1 MQEKWIINRVGLVNF
16 WYYDEEEFQFSNGRL
31 LLRGSNGSGKSV
43 TMQSFIPLL
52 LDGNKSPERLDPF
65 GSRARKLANY
75 LLGEEDQGLDERT
88 GYLYME
94 FIKKSTGKYLTI
106 GMGLQARRGKPLNS
120 WGFSITDGRRI
131 GRDFLLYKDIGEKVP
146 FSKIELRNRI
156 ADVGE
161 FHERQSDY
169 MEMVNKLLFGFENID
184 EYDELIKLLVQLRTP
199 KLSKDFKPTV
209 IYDIMNNAIQPL
221 SDEDLRPMSEAIEN
235 MDSIKTQ
242 LEALK
247 ESKEAADKLKNE
259 YDKYNRF
266 ILLQKAES
274 YLDAQKQLDESKE
287 ELDKQQKAMEE
298 YQTAYKQAE
307 ENLEELRSN
316 QNLYEHKKQ
325 ELEKHDSYQA
335 KQEIDK
341 REEEQKDLKKRYLDK
356 KLNLNDKQDREKKLR
371 NRLKTLTEDYE
382 SLDIKLSKMLKEMS
396 SYAEEFNFDED
407 AFAREE
413 IVQRPPQDYDFS
425 YLKSELIRYR
435 DRIAKG
441 QKKLEEEQKQKYEYD
456 RALQVLDEAKKEKQ
470 DSLRELERVQL
481 LFDEIREEYIER
493 IYRWR
498 NSNIQL
504 KFPDDK
510 MAIISRLVRSYG
522 EGTAYD
528 DIIAELRKK
537 VNQLESDI
545 HKKIA
550 NVESVKAKYEED
562 LQQKELE
569 LKDWKNKKDPE
580 PPREEKVV
588 LNRAR
593 MARAGIPFIPL
604 YKAVDF
610 SDDLSVET
618 RGILEEALMDM
629 GLLDGIIVP
638 EEYREDLFNM
648 DQGMG
653 DKYIFSDPQYMTH
666 ELSLLLKPEKLEDN
680 QITPAI
686 IDQALKS
693 IVLNKQ
699 DSMTYLNEKGEF
711 SIGIL
716 KGKSSGSFE
725 AKYIGVKAREQYR
738 KQIIEELESEIE
750 ILNIRIEEQS
760 RALDKLKEQLVVIQQ
775 EFTGF
780 PVKDDLETGL
790 NMVHNTRLEFK
801 NKQREVERREEIA
814 EKNYQTLTK
823 ISEQVREI
831 TAKIYLPLN
840 IKAYQQAL
848 EAAEDYQD
856 ILSDLVSKHTL
867 FVNKREQINNIE
879 EQIEEILQDIDNFL
893 YDINRF
899 DREMKDNS
907 QIIANY
913 RELLEKTDYDDIKR
927 DIDECIKALRVIP
940 KQIEKELRTSESSSN
955 KYQMISNMLA
965 TLKEDI
971 VKAKKVY
978 DLYEV
983 AFEREYNLAY
993 VMTLEGE
1000 QESSEI
1006 VKDVYKRLRS
1016 TESNNNSKSDYVAS
1030 LMDKYHQSRQY
1041 LTEYNLMAE
1050 YIFTENDILEQVKES
1065 EDKVNRE
1072 IINDFKRL
1080 EFTARIKG
1088 KDVKFYTLVDF
1099 IEESIDENER
1109 LLKESDRQ
1117 LFEDILANT
1126 ISKKIRA
1133 KIYHAEQWV
1142 KKMNNLME
1150 SMDTSSGLSFS
1161 LRWKSRVAETEE
1173 QMDTQ
1178 ELVEILKSEASLLK
1192 EEDFKS
1198 LSSHFRSKIT
1208 EVRKVMED
1216 TGSTQTFHAIM
1227 KDILDYRKWFEFRL
1241 FYQKTNER
1249 KKELTNNAFN
1259 RFSGGEKAMAMYVPL
1274 FSAVY
1279 ARYENGRNDCP
1290 RIISLDEAF
1299 AGVDGNNIR
1308 DMFRLLEE
1316 LKLNFVVN
1324 SQVLWG
1330 DYDTV
1335 PSLSIC
1341 ELVRPNNADIVT
1353 VIRYQW
1359 DGKVRNLV
1367 S

>member
-16 WYYDEEEFQFSNGRL
+16 WYYDEEEFEFSKGRL

-75 LLGEEDQGLDERT
+75 LLGEEDQGQDERT

-156 ADVGE
+156 ADGGE
-161 FHERQSDY
+161 FHEGQRDY
-169 MEMVNKLLFGFENID
+169 MEMVNKLLFGFESID

-247 ESKEAADKLKNE
+247 ESKDAADRLKNE

-266 ILLQKAES
+266 ILLQKAKS
-274 YLDAQKQLDESKE
+274 YRDAQNNLANSKE

-316 QNLYEHKKQ
+316 QKLYEHKKQ

-341 REEEQKDLKKRYLDK
+341 REEKQKDFEKRHLDK
-356 KLNLNDKQDREKKLR
+356 KANLNDKKDREKKLR
-371 NRLKTLTEDYE
+371 YQLKTVEEEYE
-382 SLDIKLSKMLKEMS
+382 TLDKKISKMLKEMS
-396 SYAEEFNFDED
+396 IYAEEFNFDEH
-407 AFAREE
+407 AFSREE
-413 IVQRPPQDYDFS
+413 IAQRPPQDYDFS

-441 QKKLEEEQKQKYEYD
+441 QKKLEEEQKQKHEYD
-456 RALQVLDEAKKEKQ
+456 RALQVLDEAKQEKQ
-470 DSLRELERVQL
+470 DALRELERVQL
-481 LFDEIREEYIER
+481 LFDETREEYLEGV
-493 IYRWR
+493 YHWR
-498 NSNIQL
+498 NSNKQL
-504 KFPDDK
+504 KLSDDK
-510 MAIISRLVRSYG
+510 MVTISRLIRSYG

-528 DIIAELRKK
+528 DIIVELRKK

-545 HKKIA
+545 HKKTA
-550 NVESVKAKYEED
+550 NIGSVKAKYEEE
-562 LQQKELE
+562 LQQKKLELE
-569 LKDWKNKKDPE
+569 EWKNKKDPE
-580 PPREEKVV
+580 PAREEKVIR
-588 LNRAR
+588 NRAR
-593 MARAGIPFIPL
+593 MAQAGIPFIPL

-610 SDDLSVET
+610 SDDLPLET

-629 GLLDGIIVP
+629 GLLDAVIVP
-638 EEYREDLFNM
+638 EEHKEDLYNM
-648 DQGMG
+648 DSGMA
-653 DKYIFSDPQYMTH
+653 DKYIFPNPQYMTH
-666 ELSLLLKPEKLEDN
+666 ELSLLLKAEKTEDN
-680 QITPAI
+680 QITPAN

-699 DSMTYLNEKGEF
+699 DSLTYLNEKGEF
-711 SIGIL
+711 SIGII
-716 KGKSSGSFE
+716 KGKASGSFE

-738 KQIIEELESEIE
+738 NQVIEELESEIE
-750 ILNIRIEEQS
+750 LINNRIVEQS
-760 RALDKLKEQLVVIQQ
+760 RELNKLKEQLAVIQQ

-780 PVKDDLETGL
+780 PAKDDLETGL
-790 NMVHNTRLEFK
+790 NMVHNTRLKFE
-801 NKQREVERREEIA
+801 NKEREVERREEVA
-814 EKNYQTLTK
+814 EKIYHKLK
-823 ISEQVREI
+823 EISEQVREI
-831 TAKIYLPLN
+831 TAKMYLPLN
-840 IKAYQQAL
+840 VEAYQQAL

-867 FVNKREQINNIE
+867 FVNVKYQTNNIK
-879 EQIEEILQDIDNFL
+879 EQIEGILQDIDNLL
-893 YDINRF
+893 YDINRL
-899 DREMKDNS
+899 DREMKENS
-907 QIIANY
+907 EIIANY
-913 RELLEKTDYDDIKR
+913 RELLEKTNYDEIKR
-927 DIDECIKALRVIP
+927 EIDECIKALNLIP
-940 KQIEKELRTSESSSN
+940 KQLEKELRTSESSHE
-955 KYQMISNMLA
+955 KYQMIANKLE
-965 TLKEDI
+965 TLEENI

-978 DLYEV
+978 DLYKM
-983 AFEREYNLAY
+983 AFEKEYDLAY
-993 VMTLEGE
+993 VITLEDE
-1000 QESSEI
+1000 QESDII
-1006 VKDVYKRLRS
+1006 VKEIYKRLRS
-1016 TESNNNSKSDYVAS
+1016 TESNMSKTDYVTS
-1030 LMDKYHQSRQY
+1030 LMDKYHESRQY

-1050 YIFTENDILEQVKES
+1050 YLFNEYDGFEQTNKS
-1065 EDKVNRE
+1065 DDDKMIKD

-1088 KDVKFYTLVDF
+1088 KDVNFYTLVDF

-1198 LSSHFRSKIT
+1198 LSSHFRSKIS